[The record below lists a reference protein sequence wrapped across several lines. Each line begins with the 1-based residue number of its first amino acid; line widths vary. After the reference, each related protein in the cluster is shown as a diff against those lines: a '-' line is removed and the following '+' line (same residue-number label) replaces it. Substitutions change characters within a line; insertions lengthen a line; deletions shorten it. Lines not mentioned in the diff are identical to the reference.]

1 MANRQEAKVTRLDLR
16 IPNDIYSQ
24 VEEIAKANN
33 EPTHHITGNIILTPT
48 LVKLIRLGI
57 RSLSD
62 SYPSLLDLP
71 TFSERVPD
79 TLTPRMDTNAHR
91 LTVVEEELSELKK
104 LVINFS
110 DTISDLLSDK
120 LVNISSNPDATRV
133 EANVSDILSDTLSDS
148 ISDNVS
154 DIIISLEEVERA
166 IETEPSE
173 ITIEASPPNLTKA
186 EISELKSQIQ
196 NIEIEDIDSDRP
208 KPLSIFEEENN
219 ELPAAISEIESSDPV
234 GITIAKLVKI
244 TGKTRQAIDQ
254 LRKNGRLNTLGY
266 DCRKVDR
273 FWSYYP
279 ITTHSKSM

>member
-1 MANRQEAKVTRLDLR
+1 MASRQEAKVTRLDLR

-62 SYPSLLDLP
+62 NYPSLLDIP

-104 LVINFS
+104 LVISLS
-110 DTISDLLSDK
+110 DNISGMSSDK
-120 LVNISSNPDATRV
+120 LVNIISTPDTTRV
-133 EANVSDILSDTLSDS
+133 EVIKSDILSDTM
-148 ISDNVS
+148 S
-154 DIIISLEEVERA
+154 DIIVSLEEVERA

-208 KPLSIFEEENN
+208 KPLSIFEDENE
-219 ELPAAISEIESSDPV
+219 ELPAAVSDIESFDPV

-244 TGKTRQAIDQ
+244 TGKTRQAIDK
-254 LRKNGRLNTLGY
+254 LRKTGRLNTLGY

-279 ITTHSKSM
+279 VTTHSKSM

>member
-1 MANRQEAKVTRLDLR
+1 MASRQEAKVTRLDLR

-62 SYPSLLDLP
+62 NYPSLLDLP
-71 TFSERVPD
+71 TFSKRVPD

-104 LVINFS
+104 LVISLSDNMSDNISGTMS
-110 DTISDLLSDK
+110 DTI
-120 LVNISSNPDATRV
+120 V
-133 EANVSDILSDTLSDS
+133 
-148 ISDNVS
+148 
-154 DIIISLEEVERA
+154 SLEEVEQA
-166 IETEPSE
+166 IETEPSK

-186 EISELKSQIQ
+186 DISELKSQFQ
-196 NIEIEDIDSDRP
+196 NIEIENIDSDRP
-208 KPLSIFEEENN
+208 KPLSIFEDENN
-219 ELPAAISEIESSDPV
+219 ELPAAISDIESSDPV

-244 TGKTRQAIDQ
+244 TGKTRQAIDK

-279 ITTHSKSM
+279 VTTDSKSL

>member
-1 MANRQEAKVTRLDLR
+1 MASRQEAKVTRLDLR

-48 LVKLIRLGI
+48 LIKLIRLGI

-62 SYPSLLDLP
+62 NYPSLLDLP

-79 TLTPRMDTNAHR
+79 TLTLRMDTNAHR

-104 LVINFS
+104 LVISLS
-110 DTISDLLSDK
+110 DNMSDNISDK
-120 LVNISSNPDATRV
+120 IVNISSNPDVTRA
-133 EANVSDILSDTLSDS
+133 EAINLDNISDIVSDTI
-148 ISDNVS
+148 V
-154 DIIISLEEVERA
+154 SLEEVEQA
-166 IETEPSE
+166 IETEPSK

-186 EISELKSQIQ
+186 DISELKSQLQ
-196 NIEIEDIDSDRP
+196 NIEIENIDSDRP
-208 KPLSIFEEENN
+208 KPLSIFEDESN
-219 ELPAAISEIESSDPV
+219 EIPAAISDIESSDPV

-244 TGKTRQAIDQ
+244 TGKTRQGIDK

-279 ITTHSKSM
+279 VTTDSKSL

>member
-1 MANRQEAKVTRLDLR
+1 MASRQEAKVTRLDLR

-33 EPTHHITGNIILTPT
+33 EPTHHISGNVILTPT

-62 SYPSLLDLP
+62 NYPSLLNIP

-91 LTVVEEELSELKK
+91 LTVVEKELSDLKK
-104 LVINFS
+104 LVIN
-110 DTISDLLSDK
+110 ISDNMSDNISDK
-120 LVNISSNPDATRV
+120 LENIISNPDATGV
-133 EANVSDILSDTLSDS
+133 EAINSDNISDIVSDIF
-148 ISDNVS
+148 V
-154 DIIISLEEVERA
+154 SLEEVDRA

-208 KPLSIFEEENN
+208 KLLSIFEDKNN
-219 ELPAAISEIESSDPV
+219 ELPAAISDIESSDPV

-244 TGKTRQAIDQ
+244 TGKTRQAIDK

-279 ITTHSKSM
+279 VTTHSNSM

>member
-1 MANRQEAKVTRLDLR
+1 MASRQEAKVTRLDLR

-62 SYPSLLDLP
+62 NYPSLLDIP

-104 LVINFS
+104 LVIS
-110 DTISDLLSDK
+110 LSDSVSDK
-120 LVNISSNPDATRV
+120 VLNIISNPDATGV
-133 EANVSDILSDTLSDS
+133 EAIKSDIVSDIVSDT
-148 ISDNVS
+148 VG
-154 DIIISLEEVERA
+154 SLEEVEQA

-186 EISELKSQIQ
+186 DISELKSQFQ
-196 NIEIEDIDSDRP
+196 NIEIENIDSDRP
-208 KPLSIFEEENN
+208 KPLSIFEDENN
-219 ELPAAISEIESSDPV
+219 ELPAAISDIESSDPV

-244 TGKTRQAIDQ
+244 TGKTRQAIDK

-279 ITTHSKSM
+279 VTTDSKSL

>member
-1 MANRQEAKVTRLDLR
+1 MASRQEAKVTRLDLR

-62 SYPSLLDLP
+62 DYPSLLDIP
-71 TFSERVPD
+71 IFSERVPD
-79 TLTPRMDTNAHR
+79 TLPPRMDTNAHR

-104 LVINFS
+104 LVISISNTMS
-110 DTISDLLSDK
+110 DI
-120 LVNISSNPDATRV
+120 ISNPDAIRV
-133 EANVSDILSDTLSDS
+133 EATISDS
-148 ISDNVS
+148 RS
-154 DIIISLEEVERA
+154 DIISDTIGSLEEVERA

-186 EISELKSQIQ
+186 DISELKSQFQ
-196 NIEIEDIDSDRP
+196 NIEIENIDSDCP

-219 ELPAAISEIESSDPV
+219 ELPAAISDIESSAPV
-234 GITIAKLVKI
+234 GGNAELGENSTLTISCVRKDSM
-244 TGKTRQAIDQ
+244 TCDQ
-254 LRKNGRLNTLGY
+254 I
-266 DCRKVDR
+266 CQ
-273 FWSYYP
+273 
-279 ITTHSKSM
+279 